1 MAGWK
6 TWRGPEV
13 GAKMD
18 GATRKAVQN
27 TGAVILAAANNEVPL
42 RDGFLLRSG
51 KVFMAPGGK
60 PEGCVSFG
68 GGDGTGMARVPYAR
82 RWHEN
87 NANFQRGRKMR
98 YLADPFNRLA
108 GPTLQKELAREG
120 GNGLR

>member
-1 MAGWK
+1 MGGWK

-13 GAKMD
+13 TVKMD
-18 GATRKAVQN
+18 GATREAVHN

-42 RDGFLLRSG
+42 RDAFLLRSG
-51 KVFMAPGGK
+51 KVFMAPGGR

-68 GGDGTGMARVPYAR
+68 GGDGTGIARVPYAI

-108 GPTLQKELAREG
+108 GPTLAKELETQGRM
-120 GNGLR
+120 NLR